1 MKVFDLEPHDGDE
14 LKRHFRRWVNDSEG
28 AEMICAALTP
38 DIDVEIKVALD
49 ERGVAA
55 AVSYT
60 TYRDRVHVFSL
71 GSIVKGAGSLLMDS
85 VELLAM
91 ALSLP
96 VTVGSMV
103 SSEGFYAQRGYK
115 RTRGQKASSVIRMRF
130 CP

>member
-1 MKVFDLEPHDGDE
+1 M
-14 LKRHFRRWVNDSEG
+14 RQWVNPSGG
-28 AEMICAALTP
+28 AEMICSALTH
-38 DIDVEIKVALD
+38 DTNVEVKVVLD
-49 ERGVAA
+49 ARGIAA

-85 VELLAM
+85 VELLAK

-103 SSEGFYAQRGYK
+103 SSEGFYLQRGYK
-115 RTRGQKASSVIRMRF
+115 RTRGQKASSVIRMRLRH
-130 CP
+130 